1 MFQRDGSAAG
11 QAMSHRIV
19 QELAH
24 FPSAAAPLNRWSV
37 AVAVVLAASGLSWPA
52 AGADR
57 TETLVST
64 VCQACHMADGNSVI
78 PTFPKLAGQ
87 QPEYLAKQLQDLL
100 EGKRNNDAMAAVL
113 SQITRGDVPGLAA
126 YYARQKATP
135 GVVKDPS
142 VVDAGRRIY
151 EDGNE
156 ATGVPSCAGCHE
168 DDALGNPRY
177 PRLAGQHQEYF
188 VQEMQRFR
196 KGERTNGKFM
206 GAISERLTDAEI
218 AALAEYL
225 AGL

>member
-1 MFQRDGSAAG
+1 
-11 QAMSHRIV
+11 MSHRIV
-19 QELAH
+19 QDRVH
-24 FPSAAAPLNRWSV
+24 SPPAAALLNRRLM
-37 AVAVVLAASGLSWPA
+37 AVSVVLAAAGLSWPA

-57 TETLVST
+57 IETLVST
-64 VCQACHMADGNSVI
+64 VCQACHMADGNSVV

-87 QPEYLAKQLQDLL
+87 QPEYLAKQLRDLL
-100 EGKRNNDAMAAVL
+100 DGKRGNEAMAAVL
-113 SQITRGDVPGLAA
+113 SQFTRADVPGLAA
-126 YYARQKATP
+126 YYARQQAAP
-135 GVVKDPS
+135 GVVKDPGI
-142 VVDAGRRIY
+142 VEAGRRLY

-156 ATGVPSCAGCHE
+156 VTGVPSCAGCHE